1 MDDSVSTTLLPLSI
15 AAQPDDTSC
24 GPTCLHAV
32 YRYYNDPAPLAQL
45 IEEISPLEHGG
56 TLDVFLACH
65 ALKRGYRAQIH
76 PYNFYIFDP
85 TWSELPREALIERL
99 QARLRHH
106 DTDPKMQTAIRG
118 YVTFLTLGG
127 ELRFA
132 DLTPKL
138 IRGYLRRGVPVLTG
152 LSATYLYRTM
162 REIPE
167 TCVEDDIRGEA
178 VGHFVVL
185 YGHDRETR
193 TVQVADPYSDNP
205 LAESHYYSVS
215 LERLIGAIFLGI
227 MTFDA
232 NLLVVEPRRTRPRKD
247 SDQP

>member
-1 MDDSVSTTLLPLSI
+1 MSATLLPLSI
-15 AAQPDDTSC
+15 AAQPDDTTC

-32 YRYYNDPAPLAQL
+32 YRYYGDTVPLTQV
-45 IEEISPLEHGG
+45 IDEISPLEHGG

-65 ALKRGYRAQIH
+65 ALRRGYRAHIY
-76 PYNFYIFDP
+76 PYNLYIFDP
-85 TWSELPREALIERL
+85 TWFELPVEALMERL
-99 QARLRHH
+99 QARARHH
-106 DTDPKMQTAIRG
+106 DADPKMQAAIRG
-118 YVTFLTLGG
+118 YVEFLRLGG
-127 ELRFA
+127 TLRFT

-167 TCVEDDIRGEA
+167 TCAEDDTRGEPT
-178 VGHFVVL
+178 GHFVVL
-185 YGHDRETR
+185 YGDDKETR

-205 LAESHYYSVS
+205 LAESHYYSVP

-232 NLLVVEPRRTRPRKD
+232 NLLIIEPRATRQSKNRL
-247 SDQP
+247 S